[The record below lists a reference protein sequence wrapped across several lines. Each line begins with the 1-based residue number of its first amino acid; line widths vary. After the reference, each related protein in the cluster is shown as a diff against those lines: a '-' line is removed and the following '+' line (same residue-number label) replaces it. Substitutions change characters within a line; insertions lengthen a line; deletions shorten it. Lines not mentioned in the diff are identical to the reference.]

1 MGSVLWYPL
10 VRRTPARALADMTKT
25 RPYLYYDH
33 VVSLCETCLRRVEG
47 KHAIRENEVWL
58 HKWCPQHGASK
69 TRVATDAKYW
79 RAARER
85 YIKPPEMPQRFN
97 TKMHWGCPYDC
108 GLCPDHM
115 QHSCLT
121 ILEITDHCNL
131 SCPVCYADS
140 GPSRQTHRSLETV
153 ERMLD
158 AIVANEGEPDVV
170 QISGGEPTLHPDFFA
185 ILDAAKRR
193 PIKHLMLNTN
203 GIRIAQDEAFA
214 QRLAKYAPRFEIYLQ
229 FDSFKRDALMSL
241 RGADLRRIREQA
253 LNRLNSLNLS
263 TTLVMTVAAGINDD
277 EIGEVV
283 EFASK
288 QPCVR
293 GVTLQPISF
302 AGRVDGVTT
311 AGARLTLTEVREKLL
326 TQSSIFTEADIIPVP
341 CNADALAM
349 GYALKTKAGIAPL
362 TRYIGAEALL
372 AGERST
378 IVFESDAALK
388 AEVFKL
394 FATNHSSDSAAAQL
408 SSLLC
413 CLPNI
418 EVPASLNYDNVFRVL
433 IMAFMDAGN
442 FDVRAMKKSCVHI
455 VQPDGRLIP
464 FEAFNLLYR
473 DDRAA
478 LLAARRAETDVAYG
492 RVSPPLR
499 AEVGAFIPITE
510 I

>member
-1 MGSVLWYPL
+1 VGCLFWYRLVWRVAAHPL
-10 VRRTPARALADMTKT
+10 AIMTKT

-47 KHAIRENEVWL
+47 KYAIRDNEVWL
-58 HKWCPQHGASK
+58 QKWCPQHGASK
-69 TRVATDAKYW
+69 TKVATDATYW
-79 RAARER
+79 RAAREK
-85 YIKPPEMPQRFN
+85 YIKPPEMPLRFN

-140 GPSRQTHRSLETV
+140 GPHRQTHRSLKTI

-203 GIRIAQDEAFA
+203 GIRIAQEEGFA
-214 QRLAKYAPRFEIYLQ
+214 ERLATYAPRFEIYLQ
-229 FDSFKRDALMSL
+229 FDSFQREPLKAL

-253 LNRLNSLNLS
+253 LARLNVLNLS
-263 TTLVMTVAAGINDD
+263 TTLVMTVAAGINDN

-283 EFASK
+283 EFAAK

-311 AGARLTLTEVREKLL
+311 QGARLTLTEVRQKLL
-326 TQSSIFTEADIIPVP
+326 DQTPLFTAADIIPVP

-349 GYALKTKAGIAPL
+349 GYALKSTAGIAPL

-372 AGERST
+372 AGERNT
-378 IVFESDAALK
+378 IVFESDATLK
-388 AEVFKL
+388 EQVFKL
-394 FATNHSSDSAAAQL
+394 FATNHSPEGAAGAL
-408 SSLLC
+408 SSLLR
-413 CLPNI
+413 CLPLLDTA
-418 EVPASLNYDNVFRVL
+418 PAALNYDNVFRVL

-442 FDVRAMKKSCVHI
+442 FDVRAMKKPCVHI

-473 DDRAA
+473 DDRKA
-478 LLAARRAETDVAYG
+478 LLEERRAETDVAYG
-492 RVSPPLR
+492 RIPLPTTASP
-499 AEVGAFIPITE
+499 VIPI
-510 I
+510 IPIS